1 MSGALLTDLP
11 KAFNCIKHGFLTAKL
26 TAYGFDC
33 SSLQIKFSCK
43 TTSQTENKE
52 QKLMSCEI
60 LFGVPQDSMLGPLL
74 FDIPISDMF

>member
-1 MSGALLTDLP
+1 MLTDLP

-33 SSLQIKFSCK
+33 NSLQIKFSCK

-52 QKLMSCEI
+52 QKLMSCDI
-60 LFGVPQDSMLGPLL
+60 LFGVPQDSILGPLL